1 MSLSLPIRILLW
13 PLSQI
18 YGVAARFRI
27 LLYEKGVLKRK
38 RLKAAVISVGNLTVG
53 GTGKT
58 PMVLYLGKRFLAEG
72 KRVGILT
79 RGYRGSGGTRDEVDL
94 LRQRLGDN
102 VKFGV
107 GTDPHAA
114 AVTNQG
120 GAPAAS

>member
-38 RLKAAVISVGNLTVG
+38 RLKAAVISVGNLAVG
-53 GTGKT
+53 GRGKK
-58 PMVLYLGKRFLAEG
+58 PMGLYLAERFLAEG

-79 RGYRGSGGTRDEVDL
+79 RGYRGSRGTSEEVAL
-94 LRQRLGDN
+94 LRQRLGVN
-102 VKFGV
+102 VEFGV
-107 GTDPHAA
+107 GAERHAA
-114 AVTNQG
+114 G
-120 GAPAAS
+120 RRI